1 MKQAEVRDRFS
12 DEDSQDILQQSMRA
26 DTESIDLSI
35 EENVEE
41 HDIIQNAGND
51 LLDKVAN
58 NTTTDPDDANQEGTG
73 DRF

>member
-41 HDIIQNAGND
+41 HDII
-51 LLDKVAN
+51 
-58 NTTTDPDDANQEGTG
+58 
-73 DRF
+73 